1 MLQLWFILALLSAVF
16 FALKDIAAKKW
27 LSDSTNPK
35 QLLFG
40 EYFLLFSFLSIFL
53 VSKVNFSSFADLGL
67 LYFLKAAT
75 VGGVTIIYF
84 SMLKKYEISSVSPL
98 LNLSPMVLLVFSF
111 IFLSELLSGIQV
123 IGIFLMILSTYYLE
137 TITHH
142 HNKKNPHKTHFKD
155 IISKDKSF
163 FISTFVMLIL
173 MSFAAI
179 FDKIILTSV
188 DVYSNMFFTSIFILS
203 AMVFFNIKKI
213 TNPMLVVKKIA
224 TVPVFFVAVFSIISN
239 FLILFSIAIPTSL
252 VSLIIPIRR
261 SSTLFSSLFGG
272 LLFHEKHLAKKV
284 TAIIGMILSLVL
296 IVS

>member
-1 MLQLWFILALLSAVF
+1 MLQLWFILALLSAFF

-27 LSDSTNPK
+27 LAKDTNPK

-40 EYFLLFSFLSIFL
+40 EYIILFSFLSIFL
-53 VSKVNFSSFADLGL
+53 VSKVNFASFSDLGL

-98 LNLSPMVLLVFSF
+98 LNLSPMVLLGLSF
-111 IFLSELLSGIQV
+111 VFLSEMLGSVQVFGIV
-123 IGIFLMILSTYYLE
+123 LMILSTYYLE

-142 HNKKNPHKTHFKD
+142 HNKINPHKSHFKALL
-155 IISKDKSF
+155 SKDKSF
-163 FISTFVMLIL
+163 FLSTLAMLIL

-179 FDKIILTSV
+179 FDKMILKSV
-188 DVYSNMFFTSIFILS
+188 DVYSNMFFTSVMILS
-203 AMVFFNIKKI
+203 ALVFFNIKKI
-213 TNPMLVVKKIA
+213 KKPMLVIKKVA
-224 TVPVFFVAVFSIISN
+224 TWPVFFVAILSIISN
-239 FLILFSIAIPTSL
+239 FLILFSMAIPTSL

-284 TAIIGMILSLVL
+284 VAIIGMIISLL
-296 IVS
+296 FIVA